1 MHSLKNSKIL
11 GKFFHNLFILLVVS
25 EVNDE
30 IGEDSVE
37 FWIGD
42 GVLER
47 IWRMLLVNFRM

>member
-1 MHSLKNSKIL
+1 MYSLKNSKIL
-11 GKFFHNLFILLVVS
+11 GKFFHNLFILLIVS
-25 EVNDE
+25 EVDDE